1 MITKILKNLDK
12 GGEIFSRESVGQKR
26 KTRRLNLRNFAPP
39 LEPNLARTDPAPTR
53 AKSNLSHRVDPD
65 LRSLL
70 KQRAKL
76 AHDVFFKKFG
86 FRYAFAR
93 SMLPKP

>member
-1 MITKILKNLDK
+1 MITKILKDLDK
-12 GGEIFSRESVGQKR
+12 GGEIFSRESAGQKR
-26 KTRRLNLRNFAPP
+26 KTRRLNLRDFAPP

-65 LRSLL
+65 LRSLV

-86 FRYAFAR
+86 F
-93 SMLPKP
+93 

>member
-1 MITKILKNLDK
+1 MITKILKNSDK
-12 GGEIFSRESVGQKR
+12 GGEIFSRESIGQKR
-26 KTRRLNLRNFAPP
+26 KTRRLNLRDFAPP

-70 KQRAKL
+70 KQQAKL
-76 AHDVFFKKFG
+76 SNDVFFKKFG
-86 FRYAFAR
+86 F
-93 SMLPKP
+93 